1 MLPNENEDASDE
13 TAPGLACSQHAHFD
27 REASFRVIHA
37 LHSHLLAD
45 CCATND
51 LNPWSVATPELA
63 GIENMDLIAAG
74 TAAAEAG
81 AAPGLAFSQQ
91 THFNL
96 SASFRVIQSEHS
108 QLADCLEARALNPA
122 SAAGANLLALA
133 GTAPN
138 EKLLLVASIAA
149 AGFAPGLGVSQA
161 THLVFSGS
169 FRTIHA
175 SHSHLLDTVSL
186 KAFPNPA
193 LAGAVTGFASAS
205 KQLPD
210 FSSGTVGPFSAS
222 KQLPLF
228 SGTDAFVGE
237 IFAGAAA
244 TTVLGLAVS
253 GLNLNPPSLLGVAG
267 EPPLLTVPIGSGL
280 LNLKLFCTLAL
291 TKDTALAGRTSFA
304 GAENLYTLLLVGKLG
319 ELVVQLRLVSLQLLS
334 LVVLVVCRWVSF
346 TLVALLSVAVLFAP
360 AAPVGFHP
368 DDNVPRFPL
377 LLLLLPVATAGNLI
391 SNLGTDFNPASC
403 TSGRFTCGIGV
414 LLLRSKWDSSRT
426 RCNLLRILLVCLTLL
441 LLSSASVGS
450 LYSVGSFSIVLPLD
464 SVASRRT
471 DSVLVWRR
479 FMCSSWDMEGICSS
493 AVGGLFTDEEVL
505 LPVALTGPLYGVRG
519 LDIRMLRLMLRSSSL
534 NRLRA

>member
-13 TAPGLACSQHAHFD
+13 TAPGLACSQQAHFD

-51 LNPWSVATPELA
+51 LNSWSAAAPELA
-63 GIENMDLIAAG
+63 GIENIDLIAAG
-74 TAAAEAG
+74 TAAAGAG

-91 THFNL
+91 THFDL

-108 QLADCLEARALNPA
+108 HLADCLETRALNPA
-122 SAAGANLLALA
+122 SAAGADLLALA
-133 GTAPN
+133 GTDPN
-138 EKLLLVASIAA
+138 EKLLLGASLAA
-149 AGFAPGLGVSQA
+149 VDFAPGLGVSQA

-175 SHSHLLDTVSL
+175 SHSHLLDPVSL

-205 KQLPD
+205 RQLPD

-237 IFAGAAA
+237 IFTGAAA

-267 EPPLLTVPIGSGL
+267 EAPLLTDPIGSGL

-291 TKDTALAGRTSFA
+291 TEDTALAGRASFA

-319 ELVVQLRLVSLQLLS
+319 EVVVQLRLVSLQLLS
-334 LVVLVVCRWVSF
+334 LVLVVVWVSF
-346 TLVALLSVAVLFAP
+346 TLVALLSGAVLFAP
-360 AAPVGFHP
+360 AAPVAFHP
-368 DDNVPRFPL
+368 EDNVPRFPL
-377 LLLLLPVATAGNLI
+377 LLLLLPVATAGNLM

-450 LYSVGSFSIVLPLD
+450 VYSVGSFSIVLPLD

-479 FMCSSWDMEGICSS
+479 FMWSSWDIEGICSS
-493 AVGGLFTDEEVL
+493 AVGGLFIEEEVL
-505 LPVALTGPLYGVRG
+505 FPVALTGRLYGVRG